1 MIDFR
6 RLAFPTRGTL
16 QWWETERSKGIVRF
30 ILLKG
35 ALAFGVLMYLGASA
49 VIYFGGYGALPLTL
63 RSDGGPIVTFLVI
76 VLSGVIW
83 ALGTWGLSEVV
94 YASHRRKP
102 IRF

>member
-16 QWWETERSKGIVRF
+16 RWWEKERSKGIARF

-35 ALAFGVLMYLGASA
+35 ALGFGVLMYLGASA
-49 VIYFGGYGALPLTL
+49 VIYFARYGALPLTL
-63 RSDGGPIVTFLVI
+63 RSGGGPIIAFLVI
-76 VLSGVIW
+76 VLSGVVW
-83 ALGTWGLSEVV
+83 ALGTWALSEVV
-94 YASHRRKP
+94 YASHRRNP